1 MAGPFLN
8 QGAWRTTITA
18 MDSTQQEELG
28 ALRFE
33 NGKGYKYVKAT
44 AASIAASSAVSHSAT
59 TGTLVVL
66 TPAASTATAQC
77 VSGIAETAFTT
88 SGFGWITVYG
98 TATAL
103 VDTGAVAG
111 VVLQAGT
118 TAGTLA
124 AVFTISGA
132 IVTTGGSNSNR
143 IAEALTTGVV
153 TGSSVF
159 IRGL

>member
-8 QGAWRTTITA
+8 QGAWRTSITA

-33 NGKGYKYVKAT
+33 NGKAYKYVKAT
-44 AASIAASSAVSHSAT
+44 AASIAANSAASHSDT

-66 TPAASTATAQC
+66 TPAASTATARS
-77 VSGIAETAFTT
+77 VAGIAETAFTT
-88 SGFGWITVYG
+88 SGFGWLTVYG

-103 VDTGAVAG
+103 VDTNAVQH
-111 VVLQAGT
+111 VVLQAAT
-118 TAGTLA
+118 TAGALA
-124 AVFTISGA
+124 GAFTISAA
-132 IVTTGGSNSNR
+132 IVTTGGYNSNK
-143 IAEALTTGVV
+143 ICEALTTGVI
-153 TGSSVF
+153 TGSMIF